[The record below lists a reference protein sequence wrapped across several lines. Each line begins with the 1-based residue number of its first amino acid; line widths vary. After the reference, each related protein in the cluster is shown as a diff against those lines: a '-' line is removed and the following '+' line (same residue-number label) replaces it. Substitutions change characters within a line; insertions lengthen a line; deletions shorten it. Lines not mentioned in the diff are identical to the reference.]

1 MWVVAY
7 AILPDRRT
15 TILNIKID
23 RLLLWSNSGAVQM
36 RILSHKRQHFSQ
48 YNSSVSNLHFRKHLI
63 VSRVQQF
70 DIKAIQSRSS
80 PAQRISRRLKTPQL
94 PKPQEFP
101 EMLQLTRSR
110 TYPDDGMDLDIE
122 TSVVK
127 KKVRFGP
134 FSTPPT
140 GNTYSV

>member
-1 MWVVAY
+1 
-7 AILPDRRT
+7 
-15 TILNIKID
+15 
-23 RLLLWSNSGAVQM
+23 M

-140 GNTYSV
+140 GNTYSVRNPPPPFDLDGHHLLKIARRISIPNQQKFTIM